1 MLGSMNRIFPGGR
14 YYSPLVGGPLKY
26 LAVLLVRLF
35 VIVGSVFVPVLFILN
50 AVTNYTDTSPDIF
63 ADVTVITV
71 GAIVI
76 GLWSLTIARDLLT
89 RNRFGTSEPAQPG
102 LWQLILNDLLLRGAH
117 HGPSRSLWVEL
128 WYPFIIPL
136 VWVVLS
142 AIVGD
147 SLAPGPVSIVLAVG
161 FTAMQLYYLAYILPP
176 RARSHSSKEVSVQN
190 WYHRFYAGAHMPGIS
205 SLRIPRKFGLR
216 GLPLRGR
223 LALVGFRTLV
233 LANTV
238 FVSVVW
244 GSMGF
249 WGLEPGFSF
258 GQAWPPPLEYW
269 IVIAVAFGSVPL
281 LLAYTLVRDL
291 KARGVRTSS
300 QRMKAVFLDELGVVP
315 EYTLSPWT
323 KRLAFLSFIG
333 TIIGVVS
340 GFTLPWVG
348 MTLVTLTFGIP
359 RLLFI
364 LWSRPYAPDNTEQ
377 TP

>member
-1 MLGSMNRIFPGGR
+1 
-14 YYSPLVGGPLKY
+14 
-26 LAVLLVRLF
+26 
-35 VIVGSVFVPVLFILN
+35 
-50 AVTNYTDTSPDIF
+50 
-63 ADVTVITV
+63 
-71 GAIVI
+71 
-76 GLWSLTIARDLLT
+76 
-89 RNRFGTSEPAQPG
+89 
-102 LWQLILNDLLLRGAH
+102 
-117 HGPSRSLWVEL
+117 
-128 WYPFIIPL
+128 
-136 VWVVLS
+136 
-142 AIVGD
+142 
-147 SLAPGPVSIVLAVG
+147 
-161 FTAMQLYYLAYILPP
+161 
-176 RARSHSSKEVSVQN
+176 
-190 WYHRFYAGAHMPGIS
+190 MPGIS

-340 GFTLPWVG
+340 GFYIPLGGDGTGNPYVRSTTITLYPVVKAVRARQHRTDSIADSAARFWVSG
-348 MTLVTLTFGIP
+348 
-359 RLLFI
+359 
-364 LWSRPYAPDNTEQ
+364 
-377 TP
+377 